1 EARKVSYLDLN
12 LNTATS
18 LKVAISWDLMPQIS
32 FGAAGWKTLGSRGGN
47 MVDQDWMDSSN
58 PGT

>member
-1 EARKVSYLDLN
+1 
-12 LNTATS
+12 
-18 LKVAISWDLMPQIS
+18 
-32 FGAAGWKTLGSRGGN
+32 